1 MHPATGRTSRVRTVT
16 TFVGPDTFT
25 LELTYADTSE
35 TAGRSVLLTHRRKS
49 PSTPERHDEAP
60 GKRPPSGP

>member
-1 MHPATGRTSRVRTVT
+1 VT